1 MKLKKLRALPTSFE
15 FALLY
20 RLAIAYLFFGLTRL
34 LFYLFN
40 YEHFADMTTAQVLRA
55 WGGGL
60 RFDTAAVL
68 YLNLLF
74 ILLSILPFRFRKHKY
89 YQRALNLSFYIP
101 NTLGI
106 MAGLADC
113 VYFPNTLRRTT
124 SSVFSEFANE
134 QSSFF
139 FHLLLEYWYI
149 VLLAILSVLLL
160 VFLYRRVRPVHFIGE
175 KQRWYL
181 YYPLQLVIAF
191 LFVVYAAWGLRG
203 GSFAKNWR
211 PLGMSYAN
219 VSVDKIEH
227 RALVLNTPYCIIR
240 TIGKQELPQKH
251 FFATDEELLQY
262 FNPVHN
268 LAADSTAY
276 FGKLRGRNVVVII
289 IESFARQYI
298 GCLNKDLPNYKG
310 YTPCF
315 DSLAAQGYC
324 FKQAFANGRKSI
336 DAMPS
341 VLASIPPLHGHF
353 VTSHYSGNR
362 INGLAS
368 CLREMG
374 YSSAFFHGAPNGSMG
389 FDAFVKQAGYEHYF
403 GKTEYNNDADYDGV
417 WGIWDEPFLQ
427 RMLQEL
433 SQMEQPF
440 LGTVFTLS
448 SHDPFQVPKEYE
460 GVFPDEGEPLVH
472 CIGYT
477 DHALGKFF
485 QEAARQP
492 WFKNTLFLITADH
505 ANGAL
510 RPEYRTSVLGFATP
524 MLLYAPNSDLRGFND
539 STTVQQADVLPTLLS
554 LLGYPKSIVAFGNNM
569 LSAQSP
575 HFAVCDFDGTYQL
588 IEEGFVLQHDGEHPT
603 ALFNYV
609 EDNYLS
615 RNLLDSLPDRASRM
629 THRLEALLQTYNARM
644 RANNLLVGGE
654 KQ

>member
-55 WGGGL
+55 WVGGL

-149 VLLAILSVLLL
+149 VLLAIFSVLLL
-160 VFLYRRVRPVHFIGE
+160 VFLYRRVRPVRFIGE

-427 RMLQEL
+427 RMLHEL
-433 SQMEQPF
+433 SQMQQPF

-485 QEAARQP
+485 QEVARQP

-505 ANGAL
+505 ANGSL

-609 EDNYLS
+609 KDNELS
-615 RNLLDSLPDRASRM
+615 HNLLDSLPNRASRM
-629 THRLEALLQTYNARM
+629 THRLEALLQTYNTRM
-644 RANNLLVGGE
+644 RANNLLVEGE
-654 KQ
+654 K